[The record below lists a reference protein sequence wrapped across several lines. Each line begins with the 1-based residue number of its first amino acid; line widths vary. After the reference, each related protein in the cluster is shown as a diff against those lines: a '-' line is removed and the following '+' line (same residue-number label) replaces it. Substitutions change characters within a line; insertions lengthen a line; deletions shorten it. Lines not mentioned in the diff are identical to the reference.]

1 MGGGGRQVLP
11 LVWALD
17 DIAVPQFLDESVSP
31 KDVEGDPLVLNL
43 PRPCACW
50 FGPSDNLTVA
60 AAIFR

>member
-1 MGGGGRQVLP
+1 MLP

-31 KDVEGDPLVLNL
+31 EDMERDLLVLDL

-60 AAIFR
+60 AALFR

>member
-1 MGGGGRQVLP
+1 MLP

-31 KDVEGDPLVLNL
+31 EDMERDLLVLDL